1 MPCDVYDDLERDQF
15 LYLPTPPPTGLL
27 SLPCDG
33 LNGRRSVFCVSRI
46 CVPRS
51 FISTTRWLSPS
62 VLTLYLK
69 CCLCDESCLLHYSL
83 TCILCL
89 DAWMKLSLRSKRE
102 EDNRRRKPWCR
113 GAGIATT
120 AQSNEG
126 ISTSVFSDMPV
137 IVRPN
142 LISRSSHFDQ
152 CKKSRLP
159 HIHSCHVI
167 LTYTLRLGEYEETM
181 RRFIL
186 KQPV

>member
-1 MPCDVYDDLERDQF
+1 MGGNRCSRLARMHSQIFYT
-15 LYLPTPPPTGLL
+15 TP
-27 SLPCDG
+27 
-33 LNGRRSVFCVSRI
+33 
-46 CVPRS
+46 
-51 FISTTRWLSPS
+51 RWLSPS
-62 VLTLYLK
+62 VLTWYLK
-69 CCLCDESCLLHYSL
+69 CCLCGELCLLYYRSYLSQLSSL
-83 TCILCL
+83 TCSLCL

-159 HIHSCHVI
+159 HIHYCHVI

-181 RRFIL
+181 RRLITF
-186 KQPV
+186 KAACVAVNA